1 MKQNIKAYS
10 LILACVLCMAACH
23 AALAEETIE
32 LIGSIATTQVF
43 SEEPVDMADLETI
56 AQSGLS
62 AASAINQQPW
72 YFVVITNNDVMIQI
86 GGSEG
91 AQRASLGASPAAIII
106 YKVNDSKSP
115 NPDFDC
121 GLACENMVIAADM
134 LGYSTKIVSSPTMA
148 LNGERHD
155 EICELL
161 NVDTSCSAVAVLLVG
176 HADTDAVSSASIRD
190 DAEAKVSYIQ

>member
-72 YFVVITNNDVMIQI
+72 YFVVITNKDVMIQI

-91 AQRASLGASPAAIII
+91 SQRASLGA
-106 YKVNDSKSP
+106 
-115 NPDFDC
+115 
-121 GLACENMVIAADM
+121 
-134 LGYSTKIVSSPTMA
+134 
-148 LNGERHD
+148 
-155 EICELL
+155 
-161 NVDTSCSAVAVLLVG
+161 
-176 HADTDAVSSASIRD
+176 
-190 DAEAKVSYIQ
+190 

>member
-72 YFVVITNNDVMIQI
+72 YFVVITNKEVMIQI

-91 AQRASLGASPAAIII
+91 SQRASLGASPAAIII

-121 GLACENMVIAADM
+121 GLACENMVIAADT